1 MKEDNFLIFQQFS
14 STLEYYPQRFFANAL
29 RLFLSDGKIGALKPN
44 MQNVWSLSCFRQI
57 IKSSHREDP

>member
-1 MKEDNFLIFQQFS
+1 
-14 STLEYYPQRFFANAL
+14 
-29 RLFLSDGKIGALKPN
+29 

>member
-1 MKEDNFLIFQQFS
+1 MPYDYFV
-14 STLEYYPQRFFANAL
+14 
-29 RLFLSDGKIGALKPN
+29 DGKIEALKPN